1 MQWVFQLMPSLALD
15 LFNPALWL
23 SGRIIKMEFLEEWQ
37 SSLAQNTWGGE
48 GQGGVGER
56 GMSVF
61 ITGPHCSQMD
71 LLFFILEH
79 KGLFLSETL

>member
-1 MQWVFQLMPSLALD
+1 MLSLALD
-15 LFNPALWL
+15 LSNPALWL
-23 SGRIIKMEFLEEWQ
+23 GGSIIKMEFLEEWQ
-37 SSLAQNTWGGE
+37 SSLAKNTWGGE
-48 GQGGVGER
+48 GQGSGWRVG

-71 LLFFILEH
+71 LLFFTLEC